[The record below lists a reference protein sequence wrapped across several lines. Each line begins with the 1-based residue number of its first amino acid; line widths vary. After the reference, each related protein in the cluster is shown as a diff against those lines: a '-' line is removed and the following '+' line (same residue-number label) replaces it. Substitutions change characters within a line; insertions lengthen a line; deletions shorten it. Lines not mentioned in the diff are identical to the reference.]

1 MYLEEPVTVAAA
13 AAMQVHLVFQV
24 VAVVA
29 VVPQWCC

>member
-1 MYLEEPVTVAAA
+1 MYLEEPVTVEAA

-24 VAVVA
+24 AAVAV